1 MEEQGATKDF
11 DKDIKK
17 QLTMSKK
24 LKRMNLLKFNL
35 KLYRKTYDC
44 KTRNYYYRQR
54 NNKTKIKGTNTL
66 EDDKLKLDYALDFD
80 QDKYTYAEA
89 KYTIKGVSSKEKTIN
104 TVINTNLV
112 KDRI

>member
-35 KLYRKTYDC
+35 KFIPKTYDC

-54 NNKTKIKGTNTL
+54 K
-66 EDDKLKLDYALDFD
+66 
-80 QDKYTYAEA
+80 
-89 KYTIKGVSSKEKTIN
+89 
-104 TVINTNLV
+104 
-112 KDRI
+112 